1 MNDDFWQKL
10 DDLVGTCAL
19 VIDRPAGSAH
29 PRYPALIYP
38 LDYGYLAGTTAA
50 DGSGIDVW
58 LGTLPERRVTGI
70 IATVDLRKR
79 DAEIKILLACT
90 PAEARLALATHQ
102 SDDQSALLIER
113 RRPE

>member
-10 DDLVGTCAL
+10 DDLVGACAL

-38 LDYGYLAGTTAA
+38 LNYGYLAGTTAA
-50 DGSGIDVW
+50 DGGGIDVW
-58 LGTLPERRVTGI
+58 LGTLPEHRVTGV

-79 DAEIKILLACT
+79 DAELKLLLACT
-90 PAEARLALATHQ
+90 PAEARSALAIHQ
-102 SDDQSALLIER
+102 SGSQAAILLWR
-113 RRPE
+113 DG